1 MKTRRER
8 MKEIEKERRTASIYE
23 VVLILFIIVLT
34 AILVGSII

>member
-1 MKTRRER
+1 